1 MNEYQ
6 SHRKKKEEDML
17 KIKEPMLFLT
27 STQSK
32 LERVPRKKR
41 QPLNWFGMPMT
52 RLTCCLTHVQD
63 VPYV

>member
-6 SHRKKKEEDML
+6 SHRKKKQRHVED
-17 KIKEPMLFLT
+17 KGTDAVPDKYPI
-27 STQSK
+27 Q
-32 LERVPRKKR
+32 ERVPRKKR
-41 QPLNWFGMPMT
+41 QPLKWFGMPMT

>member
-1 MNEYQ
+1 MSINPTV
-6 SHRKKKEEDML
+6 KKKQRHVED
-17 KIKEPMLFLT
+17 KGTDAVPDKYTIH
-27 STQSK
+27 